1 MGAGLD
7 AAIAWARRTRSERD
21 RLVDRIAAERWT
33 PAELSHSLDGASEAI
48 RTMRI
53 LPCIE
58 AMPEAGG
65 KVRSRRAIAASGLDE
80 GTALGE
86 ISEAEWQALS
96 RHVGAVPDAASASA
110 ADTPPVNVNPARSK
124 PVIIVLSGPG
134 GVGKGT
140 VVNAWLEKHPTLYV
154 NRSWTTRAPRPGESP
169 TAYVFATPEEFQAH
183 IDADGFLEWVD
194 FLDYR
199 QGSPVPTPPE
209 GHDVLFEI
217 DVQGAQLIR
226 ERFPEALL
234 VYLDAPSREEQ
245 RSRLVGRGDSV
256 ERVEQRIAH
265 ADNEAA
271 LAAELGMIKLVNHT
285 VGETVEAIAALVEE
299 HRSSLG

>member
-1 MGAGLD
+1 MPAELD

-21 RLVDRIAAERWT
+21 RFVERIASERWT
-33 PAELSHSLDGASEAI
+33 PAELSRSVDGASEAI
-48 RTMRI
+48 RTLRL

-58 AMPEAGG
+58 AMPAAGG
-65 KVRSRRAIAASGLDE
+65 KVRSRRAIAAAGLDE
-80 GTALGE
+80 ATPLERIAP
-86 ISEAEWQALS
+86 SEWQALS
-96 RHVGAVPDAASASA
+96 RQVDGAPNRAST
-110 ADTPPVNVNPARSK
+110 TPENSARSK

-169 TAYVFATPEEFQAH
+169 SAYVFATPEDFQAH

-217 DVQGAQLIR
+217 DVKGAQLIK
-226 ERFPEALL
+226 ERFPDALL
-234 VYLDAPSREEQ
+234 VYLDAPSRDEQ
-245 RSRLVGRGDSV
+245 RNRLVGRGDTAD
-256 ERVEQRIAH
+256 RVEQRIAH
-265 ADNEAA
+265 AENEAA
-271 LAAELGMIKLVNHT
+271 LARELGMIELVNHT
-285 VGETVEAIAALVEE
+285 VAETVDQIAALVEA
-299 HRSSLG
+299 HRARLD